1 MLVLVGEPHCLDAE
15 EPREADVRDGLP
27 LPPTSQLHS
36 GSGRD
41 YLGIEN
47 HLMERMLA
55 KLLSGLFKDEF
66 R

>member
-1 MLVLVGEPHCLDAE
+1 MFISVGEPHCLDAE

-41 YLGIEN
+41 YLGIEDR
-47 HLMERMLA
+47 LM
-55 KLLSGLFKDEF
+55 
-66 R
+66 